1 MKVKSDFMA
10 NNANAIPHPG
20 WIKVFVRLMKLRVI
34 VLLQITAICAILVH
48 DLLARH
54 DLIDIDRSW
63 GDTLSASLITVVGG
77 TLSAGGSNAINMW
90 FDADIDQHMRRT
102 QNRPVPLG
110 HISARGALIFGLIIA
125 ISGSALFLFFSWKA
139 AFWSLFSVLFYVIIY
154 TIWLKRRT
162 PQNIVIGGIAGSTP
176 PLIGWA
182 VAAADYTNSMNP
194 FDLGSAIPW
203 MLFALIFLWTPPHF
217 WALALYRSGEYAKAD
232 VPMMNEV
239 KGAEH
244 TIFQSKIYCVL
255 LLMLGSVPCF
265 WPESGLPLLWAFIA
279 GGLTIWYAASVWAI
293 DPQEPFDEN
302 GRMPKAAKSFFR
314 SLYYLGWMFLLLVL
328 VCIIPPES
336 LGYFGPLSQN

>member
-1 MKVKSDFMA
+1 MA

-139 AFWSLFSVLFYVIIY
+139 AFWSFFSVLFYVIIY

>member
-1 MKVKSDFMA
+1 MA
-10 NNANAIPHPG
+10 NTQSDIPHPG
-20 WIKVFVRLMKLRVI
+20 WPKVFVRLMKLRVI

-48 DLLARH
+48 DLLSRH
-54 DLIDIDRSW
+54 GLIDVTRSW
-63 GDTLSASLITVVGG
+63 SDTLYASVITVVGG

-102 QNRPVPLG
+102 QDRPVPMG
-110 HISARGALIFGLIIA
+110 HISATGALVFGTLIA
-125 ISGSALFLFFSWKA
+125 ILGSSVFFLVSWKA
-139 AFWSLFSVLFYVIIY
+139 AFWSFFSVFFYVVIY

-182 VAAADYTNSMNP
+182 VAAADYTGGVNP
-194 FDLGSAIPW
+194 LDLGSAIPW

-217 WALALYRSGEYAKAD
+217 WALALYRSGEYAQAK

-244 TIFQSKIYCVL
+244 TIFQSKVYCIL
-255 LLMLGSVPCF
+255 LFMLGSVPCF
-265 WPESGLPLLWAFIA
+265 WPESGLPLIWAFIA
-279 GGLTIWYAASVWAI
+279 GGLTLWYATSVWAI
-293 DPQEPFDEN
+293 DPDEPFDSN

-328 VCIIPPES
+328 VSVIPPDS